1 MNAITNDNTTTSSRS
16 SERAKRVKLQN
27 NLNVLPWIEKYRS
40 STLED
45 LVAHEDNI
53 STLTRLIDN
62 NDLPHLLL

>member
-27 NLNVLPWIEKYRS
+27 NLNVLPWIEKYLS